1 MHPACVRVSLLPRLT
16 IPTPRGTL
24 TVRPESEAGA
34 DADFLLRLF
43 AEVRVP
49 EMTRMGVDPSLQR
62 TLLELQFRSMNAQ
75 YAENFPHARF
85 EIVESDGERIG
96 RIVTDVT
103 VTRVTYVD
111 IAVLPAWQRSGIA
124 TALMLALLE
133 EPGRL
138 GVPARVQVAVTN
150 AASLR
155 LCARVGFVP
164 IAQMPPTSLLEWRSR
179 SVSL

>member
-1 MHPACVRVSLLPRLT
+1 MLPRLT

-24 TVRPESEAGA
+24 TVRPESGAGA
-34 DADFLLRLF
+34 DGDFLFRLF

-49 EMTRMGVDPSLQR
+49 EMTRMGVDPTVQQ

-85 EIVESDGERIG
+85 EVVESDGERIG

-103 VTRVTYVD
+103 ERCVTYVD

-124 TALMLALLE
+124 TALMLALLG
-133 EPGRL
+133 EPARL

-150 AASLR
+150 TASLR

-164 IAQMPPTSLLEWRSR
+164 IAQTPPTVRLEWRGP
-179 SVSL
+179 SVAQ

>member
-1 MHPACVRVSLLPRLT
+1 VRVSLLPRLT

-24 TVRPESEAGA
+24 SVRAESGAGA

-43 AEVRVP
+43 IEVRVP
-49 EMTRMGVDPSLQR
+49 EMTRMGVDPGLQR

-85 EIVESDGERIG
+85 EVVESDGERIG

-103 VTRVTYVD
+103 ERRVTYVD
-111 IAVLPAWQRSGIA
+111 IAVLPAWQRSGVA
-124 TALMLALLE
+124 TALMLALLK

-138 GVPARVQVAVTN
+138 DVPAQVQVAVTN
-150 AASLR
+150 TASLR

-164 IAQMPPTSLLEWRSR
+164 IAQTPPTVLLEWRGP
-179 SVSL
+179 SVSR